1 MKIIFVHGWSVTN
14 TDTYGELPKAIVARA
29 GQHNLDI
36 QITHLDI
43 ARYISFHDE
52 VTVDD
57 IAKAMD
63 SALRDMPGN
72 QNGIQEFSC
81 ITHSTGGPVVREW
94 VDRFYGSRKLANLP
108 LKHLVMLAPANHGS
122 SLAVLGKEKLSRIKS
137 WFGGVEPGQKVLDW
151 LSLGSFEQ
159 LELNEKY
166 LRYNYSDNGFFPFV
180 LTGQAIDKKFYDFI
194 NDYLVEPGSDG
205 VVRVAG
211 ANMNYRYLTLS
222 QTDQQLKKSPKTYA
236 LKPPS
241 NAVIRK
247 PKITPI
253 GIFNS
258 YSHSGKKMGIMRSIT
273 TRDSGSE
280 PIVDE
285 VLRCLAVK
293 TASHFTNRTKELA
306 DFSKLE
312 QAGANRYA
320 MIVIN
325 VHDDE
330 GNKIERD
337 NYDVF
342 LLAGKTYSPS
352 SLPKGFFQDR
362 QINSKSSNL
371 VYYVN
376 ADKMGSIKDGK
387 FGIRIVARPDKGFS
401 YYSIGEFRSEGFA
414 IEKILAPNETTYVDI
429 TMRRQIDKNVFTLVK
444 ASKKS
449 ASFKRTPPS
458 GNTVNGS

>member
-14 TDTYGELPKAIVARA
+14 TNTYGELPKALVAQA
-29 GQHNLDI
+29 AQHNLDI
-36 QITHLDI
+36 QIDHLDL

-94 VDRFYGSRKLANLP
+94 VDRFYGSRNLADLP
-108 LKHLVMLAPANHGS
+108 LKHLIMLAPANHGS
-122 SLAVLGKEKLSRIKS
+122 SLAVLGKERLSRIKS
-137 WFGGVEPGQKVLDW
+137 WFQGVEPGQKILDW
-151 LSLGSFEQ
+151 LSFGSFGQ
-159 LELNEKY
+159 LKLNEKY
-166 LRYNYSDNGFFPFV
+166 LRYEYAGNKFFPFV
-180 LTGQAIDKKFYDFI
+180 LTGQGIDTKFYDFI

-211 ANMNYRYLTLS
+211 ANMNFRYLSLS
-222 QTDQQLKKSPKTYA
+222 QTEEELKKSPKTYA
-236 LKPPS
+236 LKPAS

-247 PKITPI
+247 PKVTPI
-253 GIFNS
+253 GIFKN

-273 TRDSGSE
+273 KGNSSSE
-280 PIVDE
+280 PIVGE
-285 VLRCLAVK
+285 ILKCLAVK
-293 TASHFTNRTKELA
+293 TAANFMTRTKELA
-306 DFSKLE
+306 EFSKLE
-312 QAGANRYA
+312 QAGASRYA
-320 MIVIN
+320 MLVIN
-325 VHDDE
+325 IHDDE

-337 NYDVF
+337 NYDVV

-352 SLPKGFFQDR
+352 NLPKGFFQDR
-362 QINSKSSNL
+362 QINRKSSNL
-371 VYYVN
+371 IYYVN
-376 ADKMGSIKDGK
+376 ADKMGSIKDGM

-414 IEKILAPNETTYVDI
+414 IDKILAPNETTYVDV
-429 TMRRQIDKNVFTLVK
+429 TMRRQIDKKLFTLVK
-444 ASKKS
+444 ASKKP
-449 ASFKRTPPS
+449 ASFKRTAPS
-458 GNTVNGS
+458 GKTVNDS